1 MEEIQMIETFKNWIS
16 ALLCI
21 GIFISILELILPKS
35 KIKKYIY
42 VLVGIVTTIT
52 IISPGINLLKRDD
65 IAKSVSSVVDNF
77 SEDVN
82 INSNTNIDDNNK
94 SKENIVKNEFI
105 ESLKKDIE
113 SNLTSSG
120 VKVTE
125 VYISLAEN
133 YDIQKVRVKTKSLTS
148 ASLNEVG
155 KVVEYI
161 NNKYDIDYSK
171 IEVIES
177 GD

>member
-1 MEEIQMIETFKNWIS
+1 MIENFKNWIS

-52 IISPGINLLKRDD
+52 IVAPGINLLKNDN
-65 IAKSVSSVVDNF
+65 IAQSVSAVAQNL
-77 SEDVN
+77 SENVN
-82 INSNTNIDDNNK
+82 INSDSGVENDAK
-94 SKENIVKNEFI
+94 SQQTMVKEEFI
-105 ESLKKDIE
+105 NTFKKDVE
-113 SNLTSSG
+113 AKLTLKG
-120 VKVTE
+120 ITVQE
-125 VYISLAEN
+125 VYVIVNDN
-133 YDIQKVRVKTKSLTS
+133 YDIQKIQVKVNKLSGGG
-148 ASLNEVG
+148 LNEVS

-161 NNKYDIDYSK
+161 NSEYDIDYSK

>member
-1 MEEIQMIETFKNWIS
+1 MIEGFKNWIS

-52 IISPGINLLKRDD
+52 IISPGINLLKSDN
-65 IAKSVSSVVDNF
+65 IAQSVSSVVDNL
-77 SEDVN
+77 SENVN
-82 INSNTNIDDNNK
+82 INSGATVEDYTKNQ
-94 SKENIVKNEFI
+94 ENMVKNEFI
-105 ESLKKDIE
+105 NSFKKDIE
-113 SNLTSSG
+113 SKLTLKG
-120 VKVTE
+120 VYVTE
-125 VYISLAEN
+125 ITVTLAEN
-133 YDIQKVRVKTKSLTS
+133 YDVQKVQVKTKKLSGT
-148 ASLNEVG
+148 SLNEVS
-155 KVVEYI
+155 KVIEYI
-161 NNKYDIDYSK
+161 NSEYDIDYSK

>member
-1 MEEIQMIETFKNWIS
+1 MIETFKNWIS

>member
-1 MEEIQMIETFKNWIS
+1 MIETFKNWIS
-16 ALLCI
+16 TLLCI

-52 IISPGINLLKRDD
+52 IISPGINLFKNND

-77 SEDVN
+77 SSNVN
-82 INSNTNIDDNNK
+82 INNNTDLDEYNK
-94 SKENIVKNEFI
+94 NQENIIKDQFI
-105 ESLKKDIE
+105 DSLKKDIE
-113 SNLTSSG
+113 SNLTLRG
-120 VKVTE
+120 VNVIE

-133 YDIQKVRVKTKSLTS
+133 YDIQKIRVKTKSLST
-148 ASLNEVG
+148 ASLSEIS
-155 KVVEYI
+155 KVIEYI
-161 NNKYDIDYSK
+161 KSQYDIDYSK

>member
-65 IAKSVSSVVDNF
+65 IAKSVSSVIDNF
-77 SEDVN
+77 SGDVN

-94 SKENIVKNEFI
+94 TQENIVKNEFI

-113 SNLTSSG
+113 SNLTLGG

-133 YDIQKVRVKTKSLTS
+133 YDIQKVRVKTKNLST
-148 ASLNEVG
+148 ASLNEVS
-155 KVVEYI
+155 KVIEYI
-161 NNKYDIDYSK
+161 NDKYDIDYSK

>member
-1 MEEIQMIETFKNWIS
+1 M
-16 ALLCI
+16 
-21 GIFISILELILPKS
+21 ELILPKS

-52 IISPGINLLKRDD
+52 IISPGINLLKQDD

-82 INSNTNIDDNNK
+82 INSSTNLDENK
-94 SKENIVKNEFI
+94 KNQENIVKNEFI

-120 VKVTE
+120 VNVTE
-125 VYISLAEN
+125 VYIALTEN
-133 YDIQKVRVKTKSLTS
+133 YDIQKLSIKTKNLSGAT
-148 ASLNEVG
+148 LNEVS

-161 NNKYDIDYSK
+161 KDKYDIDYSK
-171 IEVIES
+171 IEVVES

>member
-1 MEEIQMIETFKNWIS
+1 MIEGFKNWIS

-65 IAKSVSSVVDNF
+65 IAQSVSSVVDNI
-77 SEDVN
+77 SDNVN
-82 INSNTNIDDNNK
+82 INSGATIEDYKKNQ
-94 SKENIVKNEFI
+94 ENIVREQFI
-105 ESLKKDIE
+105 DSFKKDIE
-113 SNLTSSG
+113 SKLIFRGINVTDVYVILTES
-120 VKVTE
+120 
-125 VYISLAEN
+125 
-133 YDIQKVRVKTKSLTS
+133 YDIEKVRVKTEK
-148 ASLNEVG
+148 LNGTTLDEVS
-155 KVVEYI
+155 KVIGYI
-161 NNKYDIDYSK
+161 NEEYDIDFSK

>member
-1 MEEIQMIETFKNWIS
+1 MIENFRNWVS

-52 IISPGINLLKRDD
+52 IISPGINLLKSDD
-65 IAKSVSSVVDNF
+65 IAQSVSAVVNNF
-77 SEDVN
+77 SQNVN
-82 INSNTNIDDNNK
+82 INSNTNLDDAKKTQENLVKEQFID
-94 SKENIVKNEFI
+94 
-105 ESLKKDIE
+105 SLKKDIE
-113 SNLTSSG
+113 SKLTLKG
-120 VKVTE
+120 VAVTE
-125 VYISLAEN
+125 VNVTLAEN
-133 YDIQKVRVKTKSLTS
+133 YDIQKISVKTKKLTD
-148 ASLNEVG
+148 ATLNEVG
-155 KVVEYI
+155 MVVGYI
-161 NNKYDIDYSK
+161 NTEYDVAYSK

>member
-1 MEEIQMIETFKNWIS
+1 MIENFKNWIS

-21 GIFISILELILPKS
+21 GIFVSILELILPKS
-35 KIKKYIY
+35 KMKKYIY

-52 IISPGINLLKRDD
+52 VISPGINLLKRDD

-77 SEDVN
+77 SDNVN
-82 INSNTNIDDNNK
+82 INSGANIEDFKKNQ
-94 SKENIVKNEFI
+94 ENIVKEEFI
-105 ESLKKDIE
+105 NSFKKDIE
-113 SNLTSSG
+113 SKLTAISIN
-120 VKVTE
+120 VKEIDIT
-125 VYISLAEN
+125 IADN
-133 YDIQKVRVKTKSLTS
+133 YDIQKVRVKIKKL
-148 ASLNEVG
+148 AENGLNQVN

-161 NNKYDIDYSK
+161 NTEYDIDYSK

>member
-1 MEEIQMIETFKNWIS
+1 MIENFKNWIS

-21 GIFISILELILPKS
+21 GIFVSILELILPKS
-35 KIKKYIY
+35 KMKKYIY

-52 IISPGINLLKRDD
+52 VISPGINLLKRDD

-77 SEDVN
+77 SDNVN
-82 INSNTNIDDNNK
+82 INSGANIEDFKKNQ
-94 SKENIVKNEFI
+94 ENIVKEEFI
-105 ESLKKDIE
+105 NSFKKDIE
-113 SNLTSSG
+113 SKLTAMNVN
-120 VKVTE
+120 VKE
-125 VYISLAEN
+125 IEIIIADN
-133 YDIQKVRVKTKSLTS
+133 YDIQKVRVKIKKL
-148 ASLNEVG
+148 AENGLGQVN

-161 NNKYDIDYSK
+161 NNEYDIEYSK

>member
-1 MEEIQMIETFKNWIS
+1 MIETFKNWIS

-77 SEDVN
+77 SSNVN
-82 INSNTNIDDNNK
+82 INNSTDLDENK
-94 SKENIVKNEFI
+94 KNQENIVKNQFI
-105 ESLKKDIE
+105 DSLKKDIE
-113 SNLTSSG
+113 SNLTSRG
-120 VKVTE
+120 VNVTE

-133 YDIQKVRVKTKSLTS
+133 YDVQKIQVKTKSLS
-148 ASLNEVG
+148 GASLSEVS

-161 NNKYDIDYSK
+161 NSEYDIDYSK

>member
-1 MEEIQMIETFKNWIS
+1 MIETFKNWIS

-77 SEDVN
+77 SSNVN
-82 INSNTNIDDNNK
+82 INNSTDLDENK
-94 SKENIVKNEFI
+94 KNQENIVKNEFI

-113 SNLTSSG
+113 SNLTSRG
-120 VKVTE
+120 VNVTE

-133 YDIQKVRVKTKSLTS
+133 YDVQKIQVKTKSLS
-148 ASLNEVG
+148 GASLGEVS

-161 NNKYDIDYSK
+161 NSEYDIDYSK

>member
-1 MEEIQMIETFKNWIS
+1 MIETFRNWIS

-35 KIKKYIY
+35 KMKKYVY

-77 SEDVN
+77 SGNV
-82 INSNTNIDDNNK
+82 NSNIDSNNATK
-94 SKENIVKNEFI
+94 NQENIVKNEFI

-113 SNLTSSG
+113 SKLNLKG
-120 VKVTE
+120 VSVIET
-125 VYISLAEN
+125 YISLAEN
-133 YDIQKVRVKTKSLTS
+133 YDIQKMQIKIKKLSESSLS
-148 ASLNEVG
+148 EVS
-155 KVVEYI
+155 KVIEYI
-161 NNKYDIDYSK
+161 NSEYDIDYSK